1 MMRSRAAGITL
12 PDTVILLVTLALLV
26 AVIVPEL
33 SVLRRRSLEGALR
46 ADLRRLAAAEDSYFF
61 DHRVYSG
68 DLSQLQAAGFRPPPD
83 VRVAVHEATVA
94 GWSATATHA
103 AVPVQCALFVG
114 RAAPVGAARTP
125 GETAC
130 R

>member
-12 PDTVILLVTLALLV
+12 PDTVVLLVTLALLV
-26 AVIVPEL
+26 AVIVPGL
-33 SVLRRRSLEGALR
+33 AALRRRSLEGAMR
-46 ADLRRLAAAEDSYFF
+46 ADLRRLAAAEDSYYF

-68 DLSQLQAAGFRPPPD
+68 DLAQLEAVGFRPGPA
-83 VRVAVHEATVA
+83 VRIAVHEATLV
-94 GWSATATHA
+94 GWSATVTHA

-114 RAAPVGAARTP
+114 RAAPIGAARTP